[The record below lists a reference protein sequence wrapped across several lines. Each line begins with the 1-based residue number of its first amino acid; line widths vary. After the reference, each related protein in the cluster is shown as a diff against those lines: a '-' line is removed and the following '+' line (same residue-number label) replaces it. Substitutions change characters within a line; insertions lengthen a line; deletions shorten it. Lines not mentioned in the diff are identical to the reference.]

1 MVIDGSV
8 HITFEFGTM
17 QSNQIEGIVQPNSSK
32 EAALTDA
39 SWPVFDIEIL
49 KSRHHTLWQQAA
61 QPPTVT
67 TVISDSL
74 QLIGFTS
81 TPFSIYQPN
90 EIPTIYQ
97 PNEIPTTQQHF
108 ALVLAMSL
116 VRSPFVDTVEQGGFR
131 PFCIPINVLWHSA
144 AATEVESISEDTVT
158 VALNDISWERFGCL
172 LCSQRKSVASN
183 TDFSSNSN
191 CTSGTT
197 GTDCIP
203 AIHMNQLQFYLRPF
217 HAISPVADD
226 GNHSDEEANM
236 HCLMVSLERCR
247 VENCLLTSS
256 FPGFDRTL
264 TQAIQLGTTS
274 K

>member
-1 MVIDGSV
+1 
-8 HITFEFGTM
+8 M
-17 QSNQIEGIVQPNSSK
+17 QSNQIEDIVQPNSSK
-32 EAALTDA
+32 EAALTDPN
-39 SWPVFDIEIL
+39 WPVFDVEIL
-49 KSRHHTLWQQAA
+49 KGRHHTLWQQAA
-61 QPPTVT
+61 KPPTVT

-81 TPFSIYQPN
+81 TPFSIYQPTEIPTIYQPN

-97 PNEIPTTQQHF
+97 PYEIPTTQQHF

-116 VRSPFVDTVEQGGFR
+116 VRSPFVDTLEQGGFR
-131 PFCIPINVLWHSA
+131 PNSIPINVLWQSA
-144 AATEVESISEDTVT
+144 AATEVESISEETVT

-183 TDFSSNSN
+183 TEFSSNSD

-203 AIHMNQLQFYLRPF
+203 AIPMNQLQFYLRPF

-226 GNHSDEEANM
+226 GNHSDEEASM
-236 HCLMVSLERCR
+236 HCLMVSFERCR
-247 VENCLLTSS
+247 VENCLLISS

-264 TQAIQLGTTS
+264 RQAIQLGTTS